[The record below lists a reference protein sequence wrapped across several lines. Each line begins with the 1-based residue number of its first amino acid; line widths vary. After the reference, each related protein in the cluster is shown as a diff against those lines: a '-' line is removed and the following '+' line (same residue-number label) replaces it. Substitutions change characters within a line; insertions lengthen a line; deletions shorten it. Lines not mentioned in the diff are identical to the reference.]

1 MFEEMWMK
9 HDGYERM
16 IQEAWDSNS
25 VADQG
30 INGLWQKLQGMSRDM
45 KRWSYDTFGS
55 VRAELKVLRGQLEE
69 ARVQQLVS
77 GSSVEIKEIEKKLHD
92 LYEKEEIMYR
102 QRSRQEW
109 LKAGDRNTKYFQNR
123 ASHRKRKNTVKA
135 LRRDDGS
142 RCTTNE
148 GMVDMTLA
156 FYQRLYTSEGSTNSK
171 GILSLIESSVDESMN
186 RSLTA
191 SITDGEIELAL
202 FQMGPTKAPGQDGLP
217 ALFYQRRWSLV
228 KEHVCRAVRDFL
240 AGKEC
245 PGDFNATILV
255 LIPKVN

>member
-156 FYQRLYTSEGSTNSK
+156 FYQRLYTSEGSTNS
-171 GILSLIESSVDESMN
+171 EE
-186 RSLTA
+186 
-191 SITDGEIELAL
+191 
-202 FQMGPTKAPGQDGLP
+202 
-217 ALFYQRRWSLV
+217 
-228 KEHVCRAVRDFL
+228 
-240 AGKEC
+240 
-245 PGDFNATILV
+245 
-255 LIPKVN
+255 